1 MPELIKL
8 HPTETVNGDKV
19 LQFEKEA
26 IWASM
31 VNAIKE
37 LKQRVEELEAKLN

>member
-1 MPELIKL
+1 
-8 HPTETVNGDKV
+8 
-19 LQFEKEA
+19 LQFEKEE
-26 IWASM
+26 IWDSM